1 MEQNNQSIYIKNLE
15 KEQQIKPRK
24 DRKMEIR
31 ARLMKQYT
39 VERINKVK
47 SWFFERTNRIHE
59 PLIRVT
65 EKKREA
71 HNSHFNL

>member
-1 MEQNNQSIYIKNLE
+1 
-15 KEQQIKPRK
+15 
-24 DRKMEIR
+24 MEIR

-39 VERINKVK
+39 MERINKVK